1 MDLSFN
7 DFSGAGSSSDRALY
21 SPDLTSFSSSPQS
34 AFMYEQ
40 DERLERG
47 KTRDSIFE
55 FPRPTEISD
64 LGGELNNSFWSEGS
78 LLETSL
84 GDSGKAS
91 LWDFSGFDDISSP
104 LQHPE
109 DDLSYSPTLAELNND
124 DSQSFDAMLSSH
136 NACIAS
142 GLHKKKCEAHGD
154 LTGNPV
160 KAECSMAGPA
170 ADVMPDTGRDSNR
183 VSLVPEPLSG
193 LDCPPIKSHSA
204 PLSSK
209 LGARPLRDK
218 STRST
223 DRLSFKTSLAS
234 HHYPHPSKLSR
245 KTSNLLGSHPGILD
259 QKTRK
264 VGQMWQEVQSLSH
277 EVEMDTHASVKTEMV
292 GKSNALLERKR
303 LAVKDEF
310 DSSRVFT
317 SGSTDGYDS
326 HDEGLGSEHED
337 QEDEDNDDT
346 MQEGEGLSDV
356 EEEEEEDDACS
367 DMSEDH
373 GVATT
378 SQISQDLFPPKVKSR
393 RSEYD
398 DLTPN
403 PKKLLL
409 IGNELHKLNK
419 VISGMLPVSS
429 LPPSARNRS
438 RKEKNK
444 LASRACRLKKKA
456 QHEANKVK
464 LYGLEKEYDRLMQ
477 VITAIR
483 SEVLIYLN
491 QQPMESPC
499 LSEKLNTLIT
509 NILGQ
514 RVASHTQEYVSSVLE
529 KTANGSKMTG
539 GLNFLTNH
547 D

>member
-1 MDLSFN
+1 MDLSFGN
-7 DFSGAGSSSDRALY
+7 FAGPGSSSDRALY
-21 SPDLTSFSSSPQS
+21 SPDLSTYTGSPQS
-34 AFMYEQ
+34 TFMYEQ
-40 DERLERG
+40 DEGLDRG
-47 KTRDSIFE
+47 KNMDSVFE
-55 FPRPTEISD
+55 FPRPMEISD
-64 LGGELNNSFWSEGS
+64 LGGELNTSFWSEGS
-78 LLETSL
+78 LLETSFV
-84 GDSGKAS
+84 DSGKAS

-136 NACIAS
+136 NACISSVAS
-142 GLHKKKCEAHGD
+142 KKKSEGHSN

-170 ADVMPDTGRDSNR
+170 ADVVSDARRESGRASP
-183 VSLVPEPLSG
+183 VHETLMSP
-193 LDCPPIKSHSA
+193 DCPSVKPSA
-204 PLSSK
+204 PLSTK
-209 LGARPLRDK
+209 LGARPHREK
-218 STRST
+218 SSKST
-223 DRLSFKTSLAS
+223 DRLTLKTAPT
-234 HHYPHPSKLSR
+234 HHHPSKLR
-245 KTSNLLGSHPGILD
+245 KLMSHQSFHPSMLEPRGD
-259 QKTRK
+259 QKRGK
-264 VGQMWQEVQSLSH
+264 DQKWHEIQSFIH
-277 EVEMDTHASVKTEMV
+277 EDGTDSRASGRMAAARRT
-292 GKSNALLERKR
+292 SSSPERKI
-303 LAVKDEF
+303 LIVKEEF
-310 DSSRVFT
+310 DTSRAFT
-317 SGSTDGYDS
+317 SGATDGYDS

-337 QEDEDNDDT
+337 QEDEENDDI

-356 EEEEEEDDACS
+356 EEEEEDDDDACS

-378 SQISQDLFPPKVKSR
+378 SSTARGLFPPKVKSR

-403 PKKLLL
+403 PKRLLL

-419 VISGMLPVSS
+419 VISGMIPVSA
-429 LPPSARNRS
+429 LPPNARNRS

-464 LYGLEKEYDRLMQ
+464 LYGLEKERDRLMQ
-477 VITAIR
+477 VIKAIR
-483 SEVLIYLN
+483 SEVIVYLN
-491 QQPMESPC
+491 QQPKESPC
-499 LSEKLNTLIT
+499 LSDKLNALIKS
-509 NILGQ
+509 ILGQ
-514 RVASHTQEYVSSVLE
+514 MVANHTKEFVSGVLE
-529 KTANGSKMTG
+529 KAATGSKASG